1 MKGLLA
7 LTLAFTSTAAAALS
21 ARAQEPPPVYQPE
34 HKYSFTF
41 KVDGLLREEWTRDI
55 FVTTTQ
61 FRDEDRFRFRVRPAI
76 EVGLDKLVLGVGG
89 DFNYSS
95 DRNFDEKAPPLL
107 LRDNYD
113 SRDARLD
120 LAYASLKP
128 ASWLQVQG
136 GRFEMPVAFTEMI
149 WDKDLRPQG
158 GALTLEMRDHGALA
172 RLAVTGLYARGSHVF
187 PDETNMFVGSVEAS
201 FKLGEKG
208 RLQLIPSYLEFTNTD
223 SLAPFIRR
231 QNTRVIGL
239 IVNDYRVIDGVA
251 RLRYDG
257 KVPLQLI
264 ADLSS
269 NTAVDDFGRG
279 VWLAAVLGSLQG
291 ARARLDYTYAK
302 VDKDATLAAYGT
314 DDFFWVTGWEGH
326 RGELGVRVVEH
337 WTVHGIGQVQR
348 FKDSP
353 RPEERD
359 HWVKRFRV
367 ELRVD
372 Y

>member
-1 MKGLLA
+1 MKGPLGA
-7 LTLAFTSTAAAALS
+7 AIAFTAASAA
-21 ARAQEPPPVYQPE
+21 AQEPPPVYQSE

-41 KVDGLLREEWTRDI
+41 KLDALLREEWTREI
-55 FVTTTQ
+55 FVTATQ
-61 FRDEDRFRFRVRPAI
+61 FRDEDRFRGRVRPAI
-76 EVGLDKLVLGVGG
+76 EVGLDKIVLGVGG

-95 DRNFDEKAPPLL
+95 DVNFDEAAPPLV

-128 ASWLQVQG
+128 VSWLQAQG

-158 GALTLEMRDHGALA
+158 GALTFEARDRGALK
-172 RLAVTGLYARGSHVF
+172 RLALTGLYARGSHVF
-187 PDETNMFVGSVEAS
+187 EDETNMYVGSAEVVFS
-201 FKLGEKG
+201 LGGKG
-208 RLQLIPSYLEFTNTD
+208 RLQLVPSYVEFTNTG
-223 SLAPFIRR
+223 SLAPYIRR
-231 QNTRVIGL
+231 QNTRVAGV
-239 IVNDYRVIDGVA
+239 IVNDYRVVDGVA

-257 KVPLQLI
+257 RVPLQLV
-264 ADLSS
+264 ADLSG

-279 VWLAAVLGSLQG
+279 LWLAAVLGSLQG
-291 ARARLDYTYAK
+291 TRVRLDYTYAK

-314 DDFFWVTGWEGH
+314 DDFFWATGWEGH
-326 RGELGVRVVEH
+326 RGELGFRLFEH
-337 WTVHGIGQVQR
+337 WTVHAIGQAQR

-353 RPEERD
+353 RPEERG
-359 HWVKRFRV
+359 HWIERFRA
-367 ELRVD
+367 ELRVA

>member
-1 MKGLLA
+1 MRVPW
-7 LTLAFTSTAAAALS
+7 AAAILFAS
-21 ARAQEPPPVYQPE
+21 AASAAAQEPAPVYQPE
-34 HKYSFTF
+34 HKYSFAF
-41 KVDGLLREEWTRDI
+41 KVDALLREEWTRDM
-55 FVTTTQ
+55 FVTATQ
-61 FRDEDRFRFRVRPAI
+61 FRDEDRFRGRLRPRI
-76 EVGLDKLVLGVGG
+76 EIGLDKLVLGVGG

-95 DRNFDEKAPPLL
+95 DVNFDEAAPPAL

-128 ASWLQVQG
+128 ASWLQIEG

-158 GALTLEMRDHGALA
+158 GALVFETRDHGALK
-172 RLAVTGLYARGSHVF
+172 RFAVTGLYARGSHVF
-187 PDETNMFVGSVEAS
+187 EDETNMYVGSLEAS
-201 FKLGEKG
+201 FGLGEKG
-208 RLQLIPSYLEFTNTD
+208 RLQLIPSYVEFTNTG

-231 QNTRVIGL
+231 QNTRVAGV

-251 RLRYDG
+251 RFRHEG
-257 KVPLQLI
+257 RVPLQLV
-264 ADLSS
+264 ADFSN
-269 NTAVDDFGRG
+269 NTAVDDFGNG
-279 VWLAAVLGSLQG
+279 LWLAAVLGSLQSQ
-291 ARARLDYTYAK
+291 RLRLDYTYAK
-302 VDKDATLAAYGT
+302 VDNDATLAAYGT

-326 RGELGVRVVEH
+326 RGELGVRVVNH
-337 WTVHGIGQVQR
+337 WTAHAIGQVQR

-367 ELRVD
+367 EVRVD